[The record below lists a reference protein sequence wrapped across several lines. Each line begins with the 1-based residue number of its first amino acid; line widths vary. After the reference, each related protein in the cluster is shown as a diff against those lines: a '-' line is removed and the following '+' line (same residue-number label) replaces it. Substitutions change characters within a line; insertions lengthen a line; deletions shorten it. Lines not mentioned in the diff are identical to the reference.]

1 MVSGRSF
8 SDLARAM
15 ISRPVLMMSAIRSL
29 RTPMMSRPLPTV
41 VPSRYLGPASMPQPN
56 IVISRYLVDF
66 SLPPQHA
73 SFRDSVREL
82 AQGVALVFAAE
93 VDRDHRF
100 PDESV
105 RAAAE
110 SGLLGVL
117 IPREYGG
124 AGLDALAFT
133 VCIDELARAC
143 ASTSVIVDVHTSV
156 GSEPI
161 LLFGTD
167 EQKKRWLPRLASG
180 ELLGA
185 FALTE
190 PAAGSDAASL
200 QTSARRKGDGYV
212 LNGTKVFITNIGRA
226 GLYIVFARTR
236 PDERAAGVSA
246 FLVPAESPGVKVGQ
260 VFKKMGL
267 NGSPTGELVL
277 EDVAV
282 PTANR
287 LGGEGEGFRVAMRA
301 LDSGR
306 IGISG
311 QALGIAQAAVD
322 ESTALMRERG
332 HGQGDDFV
340 LADMATRLESAR
352 LLAYH
357 AAWRCS
363 HGWPFTRQASMS
375 KLHCNDPAMQVELDH
390 LQIAGEAGAFSG
402 SPFERHV
409 RDAKALQI
417 YEGSNQVQRIVIAR
431 DLVKAG

>member
-1 MVSGRSF
+1 M
-8 SDLARAM
+8 
-15 ISRPVLMMSAIRSL
+15 
-29 RTPMMSRPLPTV
+29 
-41 VPSRYLGPASMPQPN
+41 
-56 IVISRYLVDF
+56 DF
-66 SLPPQHA
+66 DLPPQHA
-73 SFRDSVREL
+73 SFRDGVREL
-82 AQGVALVFAAE
+82 AQAVALPLAAE

-100 PDESV
+100 PEEAV
-105 RAAAE
+105 RAAADA
-110 SGLLGVL
+110 GLMGIL

-133 VCIDELARAC
+133 LCIDELAQAC

-167 EQKKRWLPRLASG
+167 EQKRHWLPRLASG

-200 QTSARRKGDGYV
+200 QMTARRHGNGYV

-226 GLYIVFARTR
+226 GLYVVFARTG
-236 PDERAAGVSA
+236 PEERAAGVTA
-246 FLVPAESPGVKVGQ
+246 FLVPAETPGVRVGQ
-260 VFKKMGL
+260 TFKKMGL

-277 EDVAV
+277 EDVVV
-282 PTANR
+282 PVANR
-287 LGGEGEGFRVAMRA
+287 LAAEGQGFTVAMRA

-311 QALGIAQAAVD
+311 QALGIGQAAVD
-322 ESTALMRERG
+322 EGTALLKERRRGQRGSPHPAGSLREPADLPTWWG
-332 HGQGDDFV
+332 GQGDDFT

-352 LLAYH
+352 LLAYN
-357 AAWRCS
+357 AAWLCTAGR
-363 HGWPFTRQASMS
+363 PFTRQASIA
-375 KLHCNDPAMQVELDH
+375 KLHCTDTTMQLTVDA
-390 LQIAGEAGAFSG
+390 LQLAGEEGAVSG

-417 YEGSNQVQRIVIAR
+417 YEGSNQVQRVVIAR
-431 DLVKAG
+431 DLFRS